1 MAPRSRS
8 TLNIEPAMLFHDSAV
23 LLFFCCIWYND
34 HEHTGLE
41 VLERRREQIDR
52 KKQELREWELLL
64 VNLFVLPK

>member
-23 LLFFCCIWYND
+23 LL
-34 HEHTGLE
+34 HTGLE

-52 KKQELREWELLL
+52 TKQELREWELLL

>member
-52 KKQELREWELLL
+52 KKQETSR
-64 VNLFVLPK
+64 VGTSISKPIRFA